1 VNLDNASFWVRMMR
15 RFGRFAIAMIAMA
28 AFAAAGGAVY
38 YFVGS
43 PKLTMYAAFG
53 AGIGVYTLFDK
64 LNLIPEDP
72 DKIITLSLMERDFEN
87 RDREHDRFS
96 RG

>member
-1 VNLDNASFWVRMMR
+1 MLATVNLDNASFLVRMMR
-15 RFGRFAIAMIAMA
+15 RFGRFAVAMIAMA
-28 AFAAAGGAVY
+28 AFFAAGGAVY

-53 AGIGVYTLFDK
+53 AGIGVYTIFDK

-72 DKIITLSLMERDFEN
+72 DKIITLSLTQRDF
-87 RDREHDRFS
+87 DKKA
-96 RG
+96 

>member
-15 RFGRFAIAMIAMA
+15 RFGRFAIAMIAVA
-28 AFAAAGGAVY
+28 AFFAAGGAVF

-64 LNLIPEDP
+64 LNPIPEDP
-72 DKIITLSLMERDFEN
+72 DKIITLSLTA
-87 RDREHDRFS
+87 RELDKKA
-96 RG
+96 